1 MIFLGKTE
9 IASNT
14 DVKTHVP
21 KIACTLKILTSENF
35 LLIPGFLKCLL
46 MKNPKNR
53 CWNLS
58 DIYIDKLWDTDIRIA
73 TYILQYVKIFSF
85 KVFWQHYIL
94 LVRPLLTGR
103 KPPESLRLLTWCLEL
118 INYLIN

>member
-1 MIFLGKTE
+1 MPFNE
-9 IASNT
+9 
-14 DVKTHVP
+14 
-21 KIACTLKILTSENF
+21 E
-35 LLIPGFLKCLL
+35 
-46 MKNPKNR
+46 NPKNR

-94 LVRPLLTGR
+94 LVRPLLING
-103 KPPESLRLLTWCLEL
+103 PEATWQPAFDPL
-118 INYLIN
+118 